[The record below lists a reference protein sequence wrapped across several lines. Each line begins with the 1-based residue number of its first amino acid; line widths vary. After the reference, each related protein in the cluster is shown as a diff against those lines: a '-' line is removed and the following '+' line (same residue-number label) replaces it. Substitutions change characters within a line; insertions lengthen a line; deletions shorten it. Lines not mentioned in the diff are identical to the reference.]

1 MEYEESSE
9 SSLSIEDGEILDEDD
24 EERLMLPFLVVSGY
38 NIRDV
43 GILLGVLETAFD
55 KSEQDQR
62 ITFKDNIS
70 IHLQI
75 ENYREVL

>member
-1 MEYEESSE
+1 M
-9 SSLSIEDGEILDEDD
+9 
-24 EERLMLPFLVVSGY
+24 PGY
-38 NIRDV
+38 NARNT
-43 GILLGVLETAFD
+43 GILLGVLETAFE